1 MNKSLYLT
9 IIIFCIAIPSSF
21 YMGKQAGRKE
31 FYNELLIVQALTIET
46 QKDFKMS
53 LENQRDY
60 IKSLKNAFGKT
71 LEEKK
76 GRQDWIEEIT
86 TQ

>member
-1 MNKSLYLT
+1 MNKSLYIT
-9 IIIFCIAIPSSF
+9 IIIFCITTVSSF

-31 FYNELLIVQALTIET
+31 FYNEFLVVQALTIET
-46 QKDFKMS
+46 QKDFKLS

-76 GRQDWIEEIT
+76 GQQDWVEAIT
-86 TQ
+86 TK